1 MNVERRNKM
10 ILKPIKKNII
20 VTIIE
25 KEKVTASGII
35 LKHADAEEVSKGT
48 VLSIGPD
55 VTLIEVGQVILPNW
69 NKAVKTKFD
78 DTDYFIVNE
87 DDVVLIFE

>member
-1 MNVERRNKM
+1 MT
-10 ILKPIKKNII
+10 LKPIKKNII

-25 KEKVTASGII
+25 KEKVTSSGII

-48 VLSIGPD
+48 VTAIGPE
-55 VTLIEVGQVILPNW
+55 VTLIEEGQTILPNW

-78 DTDYFIVNE
+78 DQEYFIVNE
-87 DDVVLIFE
+87 DDIVLIFED